1 MSSWSSWLLGR
12 GLSSGTQQDK
22 KKEDHLN
29 KKIDDKLKKA
39 KANAT
44 TNKRAATAARR
55 QKKLYEQELDH
66 LAVNATMES
75 IREQM
80 DLTDKISNAILNPVG
95 MGQELDEDE
104 MCKEVWT
111 KDKTGADDD
120 DDENEN
126 GVYEALRPERSPV
139 LGLSLE
145 NPILICRRMSAS
157 RLQINIRKKDHKAAI
172 AMKVAE
178 LPLGMYI
185 HRIYL
190 IHYNELT
197 EQTAFLCWVPGRSQN
212 IEQHVV
218 CLSKDALVATRLV
231 LGLEEVDLYFRLQ
244 NVTIVLHRRSL
255 VGLLWRGIG
264 GFARGESNQD
274 KGLLGKDYFDK
285 DKDING
291 SDSGA

>member
-1 MSSWSSWLLGR
+1 MSSWSSWLLETIAELR
-12 GLSSGTQQDK
+12 QHR
-22 KKEDHLN
+22 KEDHLN

-75 IREQM
+75 ICEQM
-80 DLTDKISNAILNPVG
+80 DLTNKISNAILNPVG

-126 GVYEALRPERSPV
+126 GVYEAFAPSKLHFDFSHKQQAKIKEICNDWIRKNHKLASKELKLR
-139 LGLSLE
+139 LSLE

-172 AMKVAE
+172 A
-178 LPLGMYI
+178 
-185 HRIYL
+185 
-190 IHYNELT
+190 

-285 DKDING
+285 DKDIN
-291 SDSGA
+291 

>member
-1 MSSWSSWLLGR
+1 MSSWSSWLLGQ
-12 GLSSGTQQDK
+12 GLSSETQQDK

-44 TNKRAATAARR
+44 TNKGQSFGR
-55 QKKLYEQELDH
+55 
-66 LAVNATMES
+66 LADGAGDSVNATMES
-75 IREQM
+75 ICEQM
-80 DLTDKISNAILNPVG
+80 DLTNKISNAILNPVG

-104 MCKEVWT
+104 MCKEVGQRIKLEQMMMMMRMRMGFMRLSDQKFW
-111 KDKTGADDD
+111 
-120 DDENEN
+120 
-126 GVYEALRPERSPV
+126 YE
-139 LGLSLE
+139 
-145 NPILICRRMSAS
+145 
-157 RLQINIRKKDHKAAI
+157 
-172 AMKVAE
+172 MKVAE

-190 IHYNELT
+190 IHYNKLT
-197 EQTAFLCWVPGRSQN
+197 EQTVFLCWVPGRSQN

-218 CLSKDALVATRLV
+218 CLSKDSLVATRLV

-285 DKDING
+285 DKDIN
-291 SDSGA
+291 